1 MTGAACAVRL
11 APGSGRQHAAS
22 DRYRRA
28 GPRLHDLHWRRNQSR
43 CVWEDKRPVSE
54 LVHTGF
60 AMRPNSDSYRG
71 EQRIEDDLRAWYQRY
86 DSMSTP
92 VYSVFGN
99 HDGAPVNSF
108 PTWSGT
114 NEEPYWLYQ
123 DAASSWNRT
132 IGSEAAA
139 ELAALSGCYSRVHPG
154 TRLRIISVNTN
165 YWYKQNCQSRRTPLT
180 SPSKG
185 D

>member
-1 MTGAACAVRL
+1 MQLVQCDSPPALADSMLQAIDTVAPDRAFTIFTGDAIN
-11 APGSGRQHAAS
+11 HA
-22 DRYRRA
+22 
-28 GPRLHDLHWRRNQSR
+28 
-43 CVWEDKRPVSE
+43 VWEDKRPVSE